1 MAYIGKEPQIGN
13 YQTCDAISVV
23 NGQAAYTMQV
33 SSVNVVP
40 ESVNHMIVSLNG
52 VLQKPGS
59 SFTISGST
67 ITFAS
72 NLVTNDVID
81 FILLLGNVLD
91 LGTPSDNTVATAKIV
106 ANAVTAAKFN
116 ADVISGQTA
125 LASEPADTDEFLVS
139 DAGVLKRID
148 YSLIKGGGSY
158 NLLSTS
164 TVTSAVSEVDFTSNI
179 DSTYKRYEFH
189 IIDLQPA
196 TNAAHLYLRLIPDG
210 LSAQT
215 ASNYGYTMIFHGS
228 DDGSATFGTRHKDNG
243 AAFVKLADEVGSGA
257 EENLQGKVT
266 IFNPAST
273 TNDYRGHSLCV
284 SSRGDNATE
293 MQGAFRFDRAG
304 LSGSSEQA
312 LTGVRFYMSSGNITS
327 CIIKMYGI
335 T

>member
-1 MAYIGKEPQIGN
+1 MAYIGQSPSIGN
-13 YQTCDAISVV
+13 FQVCDAISVV

-40 ESVNHMIVSLNG
+40 ETANHMIVSLNG
-52 VLQKPGS
+52 IIQKPGS
-59 SFTISGST
+59 SYTVSSST

-72 NLVTNDVID
+72 NLATGDVID
-81 FILLLGNVLD
+81 FIHILGSVLD
-91 LGTPSDNTVATAKIV
+91 LGVPSDDT
-106 ANAVTAAKFN
+106 VTAAKISSN
-116 ADVISGQTA
+116 AVTGAKLNTDVISAQTA
-125 LASEPADTDEFLVS
+125 LAAEPADTDEFLVS

-215 ASNYGYTMIFHGS
+215 GSQYGYSGIFHGS
-228 DDGSATFGTRHKDNG
+228 DDGSATFGTRRHSNG
-243 AAFVKLADEVGSGA
+243 QGYVELTNEVGSGA

-273 TNDYRGHSLCV
+273 TNDYRGMWTTV
-284 SSRGDNATE
+284 SSRGDNVTE
-293 MQGAFRFDRAG
+293 HQGAFRFDRAG